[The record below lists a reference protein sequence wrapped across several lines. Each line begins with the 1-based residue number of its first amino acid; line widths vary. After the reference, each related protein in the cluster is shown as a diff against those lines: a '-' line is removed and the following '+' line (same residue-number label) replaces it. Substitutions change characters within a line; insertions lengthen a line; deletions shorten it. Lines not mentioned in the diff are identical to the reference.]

1 MMVRRRRG
9 IKALLLNWRVL
20 LLMLFLI
27 GSIVSISTKGL
38 TYGIDIGGGV
48 ALIAEPEKPV
58 SGDTLNGIITSL
70 QSRLNTFGV
79 KDITIEAQHDPE
91 TGQSLIVVKVANVTL
106 DEAKQIKDLIESQ
119 GVLYFEFNGVIF
131 ATGADVT
138 VHSSDYGL
146 DLRQCPTCWYVGFGL
161 SSKAQENFKKI
172 ASGKLGWPIDIFLDP
187 PTNSLLVVS
196 PRVYSEM
203 NSADFM
209 GDPEQGTG
217 TPKPLIERL
226 KEAFN
231 ITVVEYKNQTA
242 DEIVSNATVLGK
254 ERIILADV
262 SQELYDGVK
271 QVVLSKNLNIR
282 VSYYAPQSGEDMK
295 EFVKR
300 ILHLYGP
307 YVLKFDPAEGG
318 TTRLQLSGG
327 AASKEEALQEAKK
340 IYSVLK
346 SGSLAVKLHV
356 VSEEYISPTL
366 GASFKKQAAIA
377 GIGALIAVLLI
388 VYFHYRRWKIA
399 IPVAS
404 TSLFEVT
411 IILGIAALIRWNLD
425 LPSIA
430 GIIAAIGTGVDQ
442 QIVITDELLGGTAG
456 GVTRR
461 MSALRRMARAFFVIF
476 ASATTTIV
484 AMGFLLVYFVGTL
497 KGFAFTTILGV
508 LIGVLVTRPAYAEIA
523 KYLLSLE

>member
-1 MMVRRRRG
+1 MARKKGV
-9 IKALLLNWRVL
+9 KALLLNWRVL
-20 LLMLFLI
+20 LLILFLI

-58 SGDTLNGIITSL
+58 SKDTLNGIITSL
-70 QSRLNTFGV
+70 QNRLNTFGV

-119 GVLYFEFNGVIF
+119 GVLYFEFNGVVF

-146 DLRQCPTCWYVGFGL
+146 DLQQCPTCWYVGFEL
-161 SSKAQENFKKI
+161 SGKAQERFKEV
-172 ASGKLGWPIDIFLDP
+172 ASGKLGWPIDIYLDP
-187 PTNSLLVVS
+187 PVNSLLVVS
-196 PRVYSEM
+196 PRVYQEM
-203 NSADFM
+203 NSQDFM
-209 GDPEQGTG
+209 GEPEPGTG
-217 TPKPLIERL
+217 TPKPLVERL

-231 ITVVEYKNQTA
+231 ITVIEYQNQSA
-242 DEIVSNATVLGK
+242 EEIVDNATALGK
-254 ERIILADV
+254 DKIILADV
-262 SQELYDGVK
+262 PEKLYTEVK
-271 QVVLSKNLNIR
+271 DLVVSRNLNLR
-282 VSYYAPQSGEDMK
+282 VSYYSLQQGEDLK
-295 EFVKR
+295 DFVKR
-300 ILHLYGP
+300 ILNLYGP
-307 YVLKFDPAEGG
+307 YVLRFNPAEGG
-318 TTRLQLSGG
+318 ATRLKLSGS
-327 AASKEEALQEAKK
+327 APTKEEALQEAKK
-340 IYSVLK
+340 IYSVLR

-366 GASFKKQAAIA
+366 GASFKEQAAIA

-442 QIVITDELLGGTAG
+442 QIVITDELLGGAMG

-484 AMGFLLVYFVGTL
+484 AMSFLLVYFVGTL